1 MKFDY
6 PRPLYFA
13 HQDYDVACGGN
24 EIPMSHKTAKPTFMS
39 STRKTGGMSIT
50 ALKMTGFILK
60 KRSLNY
66 SPHTKTKTA

>member
-24 EIPMSHKTAKPTFMS
+24 EIPMVAQD
-39 STRKTGGMSIT
+39 RKTY
-50 ALKMTGFILK
+50 LYVFHK
-60 KRSLNY
+60 KDRRYEYYCFEDDRFYLEEEVAQLFAAY
-66 SPHTKTKTA
+66 